1 MKLLIS
7 LLLCSLLIGFLT
19 STSQAAQ
26 ITQKPVPIQDQETQ
40 QDETLPQPGGRSYG
54 QTFIMLKKLI
64 CNDSE
69 VMFDLLKSEPG
80 PQVPIFFGQIK
91 NPQGDTIG
99 VTQIFIDKE
108 NHRFSIVES
117 SAQGISCLI
126 SVGSNFDILPHSHE
140 HEGRFLKG
148 NIQKIRRQN

>member
-7 LLLCSLLIGFLT
+7 LLLCSLLIGS
-19 STSQAAQ
+19 STSHATE
-26 ITQKPVPIQDQETQ
+26 IIQKSIPIQDQETQ
-40 QDETLPQPGGRSYG
+40 QDNVRPYG
-54 QTFIMLKKLI
+54 QTFMMIKKII

-69 VMFDLLKSEPG
+69 VLIDLLKSEPG

-108 NHRFSIVES
+108 NNRFSIVES
-117 SAQGISCLI
+117 SPQGISCII
-126 SVGSNFDILPHSHE
+126 SAGSNFDILPHLHE
-140 HEGRFLKG
+140 KDFLKG
-148 NIQKIRRQN
+148 SFQKIRKQN